1 MRKIRQYVRERQY
14 IMHFCA
20 KTTVQCDGL
29 QRIYST
35 LSEGVERGFGGPAP
49 EILFLRQLVKN
60 LNKRSRLYVIV
71 KIWKLGRQFMH
82 CYL

>member
-35 LSEGVERGFGGPAP
+35 LPEGVERGFGGPPP
-49 EILFLRQLVKN
+49 EKFLRQLVKN
-60 LNKRSRLYVIV
+60 LNKRRRLYLIV
-71 KIWKLGRQFMH
+71 KI
-82 CYL
+82 

>member
-14 IMHFCA
+14 IMHVCA

-35 LSEGVERGFGGPAP
+35 LPEGVERGFGVLP
-49 EILFLRQLVKN
+49 Q
-60 LNKRSRLYVIV
+60 
-71 KIWKLGRQFMH
+71 KIFATISKKSQ
-82 CYL
+82 

>member
-35 LSEGVERGFGGPAP
+35 GTLQRGVWGSSPRK
-49 EILFLRQLVKN
+49 FLRQLVKN
-60 LNKRSRLYVIV
+60 LNKRSRLYLIV
-71 KIWKLGRQFMH
+71 KI
-82 CYL
+82 

>member
-35 LSEGVERGFGGPAP
+35 LPEGVERGFGGPPP
-49 EILFLRQLVKN
+49 ENFCDN
-60 LNKRSRLYVIV
+60 
-71 KIWKLGRQFMH
+71 M
-82 CYL
+82 